1 MNDKQSLYEQRRVRI
16 EKTIA
21 LEAVDR
27 IPTAFMGMA
36 FAPRY
41 MGMSIADFCE
51 VPENRTEVTLAAMDK
66 LGADVWDGINKLPC
80 GKIVPQLTAAWLSH
94 VATPGRELPEDTLWQ
109 VQEKEVMKP
118 EDYDVILDKGWP
130 AFLEGYYPRV
140 IDVDE
145 LLEMKTWVRDN
156 VEHVVQRCRDHA
168 YVPIAFGGTATPFEY
183 LCGGRSMG
191 RFFIDLYRNK
201 DKVREV
207 MDHML
212 PYMISEGINTAALSG
227 IPAIWVGGW
236 RSASSLLAPKIWNE
250 FVFPY
255 FLELVNAL
263 ADKGIISVLHLDQD
277 WTRDLER
284 FKELPA
290 KMCLLNTDGMTDLRK
305 AKEILGDHM
314 AIMGDVPAALLYAGN
329 PDDIFTYVREL
340 IRDVGPT
347 GLILCAGCDAPINA
361 KPENM
366 EAMAAASRE
375 YGSVSMQEKN
385 SC

>member
-1 MNDKQSLYEQRRVRI
+1 MSDMQSLYEERRIRI

-21 LEAVDR
+21 LEPVDR

-80 GKIVPQLTAAWLSH
+80 GRIVPQLTAAWLSH
-94 VATPGRELPEDTLWQ
+94 IAAPGRELPEDTLWQ
-109 VQEKEVMKP
+109 VQETDVMKP

-145 LLEMKTWVRDN
+145 LIEMKTWVVN
-156 VEHVVQRCRDHA
+156 NIQHVIQRCRDHG
-168 YVPIAFGGTATPFEY
+168 YVPIAYGGTATPFEY

-191 RFFIDLYRNK
+191 RFFIDLYREK
-201 DKVREV
+201 DKIREV

-212 PYMISEGINTAALSG
+212 PYMIKEGIATAELSG

-236 RSASSLLAPKIWNE
+236 RSASSLLSPKIWDE
-250 FVFPY
+250 FV
-255 FLELVNAL
+255 
-263 ADKGIISVLHLDQD
+263 
-277 WTRDLER
+277 
-284 FKELPA
+284 
-290 KMCLLNTDGMTDLRK
+290 KMCLLNSDGMTDLRK
-305 AKEILGDHM
+305 VKEILGDHM
-314 AIMGDVPAALLYAGN
+314 AVMGDVPAALLYAGT

-347 GLILCAGCDAPINA
+347 GLILCPGCDAPINA

-366 EAMAAASRE
+366 EAMVAASRE
-375 YGSVSMQEKN
+375 YGQVT
-385 SC
+385 